1 MRISGRFVIWKSV
14 IIIQDWLFFQKVTA
28 LVMNFL
34 LTDFFN
40 GTLVQLVRAPPCH
53 GGSRGF
59 EFHTYRIAYKTTFW
73 ETLGGREDDCVIF
86 VFVLA

>member
-1 MRISGRFVIWKSV
+1 MNIAVWRSGLSR
-14 IIIQDWLFFQKVTA
+14 LAHNQKIGGSNPSAAT
-28 LVMNFL
+28 
-34 LTDFFN
+34 N

-59 EFHTYRIAYKTTFW
+59 EFHTYRIAYKSTFW

>member
-14 IIIQDWLFFQKVTA
+14 IIIQDWLFCKTA
-28 LVMNFL
+28 LVVNFL

-59 EFHTYRIAYKTTFW
+59 EFHTYRMAYKT
-73 ETLGGREDDCVIF
+73 
-86 VFVLA
+86 VFGKY